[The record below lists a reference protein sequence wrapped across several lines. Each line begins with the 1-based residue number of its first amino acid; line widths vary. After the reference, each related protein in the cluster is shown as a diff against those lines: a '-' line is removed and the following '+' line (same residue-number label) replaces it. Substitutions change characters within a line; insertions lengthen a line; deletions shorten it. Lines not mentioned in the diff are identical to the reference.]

1 MSEVTTSAMPGE
13 INRSLFS
20 GVTALPP
27 GDRVSSREID
37 VNGAQHVTVNVGVNG
52 DDVGN
57 VVYKITFIRRT
68 PGDQGVVV
76 ASPAPSGQATTPESH
91 I

>member
-20 GVTALPP
+20 GVTPLPP

-37 VNGAQHVTVNVGVNG
+37 VNGAQHVTVSVGING

-57 VVYKITFIRRT
+57 VEYKITFIRRT
-68 PGDQGVVV
+68 PGAQGVVV